1 MRLQRY
7 YQEILTSSQESS
19 RVSIILG
26 WSPQYSTGTGCQ
38 ENKARNS
45 HKPLLGEYVQ
55 QGNISRS
62 ITYIVKGVPF
72 SSFIKKIVSKNNLKK
87 VLVLRYVGY

>member
-26 WSPQYSTGTGCQ
+26 WSPQYSTGKGCQ
-38 ENKARNS
+38 EKNIAHHSKMLIAREILRKSPSNYFFKKAFERPLKHPYNTLEIFL
-45 HKPLLGEYVQ
+45 KPLTFG
-55 QGNISRS
+55 I
-62 ITYIVKGVPF
+62 
-72 SSFIKKIVSKNNLKK
+72 
-87 VLVLRYVGY
+87 